1 MGKFNVLEYSTGK
14 IINSPSEIEWCVHT
28 TNSSRTI
35 RLKVRLVGL
44 LTGSPGKAKASS
56 SSHIAGTSVS
66 YDSKTEKKQKSHAKL
81 PSPESSKQLKF
92 YHKTSISPLSS

>member
-56 SSHIAGTSVS
+56 SSHMAGTSVS
-66 YDSKTEKKQKSHAKL
+66 YDSKTEKKTKKPCKTTITRVEQATKIL
-81 PSPESSKQLKF
+81 PQNNHFPS
-92 YHKTSISPLSS
+92 